1 MNAWIPRLVSL
12 PLSPTVVGASTTNT
26 PISKTFTITHG
37 GSTNIVIA
45 IKASSVTAGAGITA
59 KLRTGIGANTPVD
72 SKTVSITADGIAYI
86 KLNVNISADQT
97 HLPLLSIG
105 EVVLTTGAGSAATID
120 AVWVLQED

>member
-12 PLSPTVVGASTTNT
+12 PTAPVIGASQTDVAVSN
-26 PISKTFTITHG
+26 KFTITAG
-37 GSTNIVIA
+37 GSTSMVVA
-45 IKASSVTAGAGITA
+45 IKASGVTAGAGITA
-59 KLRTGIGANTPVD
+59 KLRSSIGNNTPVD
-72 SKTVSITADGIAYI
+72 SKTAAITTNGIVLI
-86 KLNVNISADQT
+86 KLNINISADQT

>member
-12 PLSPTVVGASTTNT
+12 PQSPTVVGASATNT
-26 PISKTFTITHG
+26 PISKTFTITSG
-37 GSTNIVIA
+37 GSTSLVVA

-59 KLRTGIGANTPVD
+59 KLRTGIGNNTPVD
-72 SKTVSITADGIAYI
+72 SKTAAITADGIVLI
-86 KLNVNISADQT
+86 KLNINIAADQT